1 MQCTTA
7 TPCSS
12 SLACKEPD
20 VTGTSISPFALELR
34 DGAFVAT
41 NAVVV
46 GRVTL
51 AANSSVWYGC
61 VLRGDDAAIRVG
73 TFTNVQ
79 DLTIMHG
86 DPGEDIEIGSH
97 VTIGHRA
104 LLHMKSIGDRTL
116 IGMGAILLA
125 RSTIGREC
133 IIAAGALIPEGKSI
147 PDRSVVVGVPGKIVR
162 QVTDEE
168 AAGFVKHAEK
178 YCRLAESHV
187 RTR

>member
-1 MQCTTA
+1 V
-7 TPCSS
+7 TP
-12 SLACKEPD
+12 LP
-20 VTGTSISPFALELR
+20 ISPHALERR
-34 DGAFVAT
+34 DGAFIAT

-51 AANSSVWYGC
+51 APQSSVWYGC
-61 VLRGDDAAIRVG
+61 VLRGDDAAIRIG

-79 DLTIMHG
+79 DLMVIHG
-86 DPGEDIEIGSH
+86 DPGEDIDIGAH

-104 LLHMKSIGDRTL
+104 LLHMKAIGDRTL

-133 IIAAGALIPEGKSI
+133 IVAAGALIPEGKTI

-187 RTR
+187 RAR